1 MRKVMCP
8 LINREIDGEGEC
20 FDIAMVAEDNAPAY
34 TALQEAVTKEN
45 FKEICL
51 KCPNHIKD

>member
-8 LINREIDGEGEC
+8 LLNREIDGDGEC
-20 FDIAMVAEDNAPAY
+20 FDISMVVYDGAPQY
-34 TALQEAVTKEN
+34 TAPKEASEHEN